1 MVRMLR
7 TRLIPVF
14 VLMLLLTSTW
24 PLANESVE
32 LSNESINKVPANL
45 EGYDLYLDE
54 SGSSGGDGAITT
66 IEPSGQHKESSV
78 LSGVEFRSMDLISDL
93 TIYGE
98 GSASKIRFSV
108 YLQFKGQDQSTA
120 DLTFTLNAVGGS
132 TFTETKTLDD
142 PCNPGFLNND
152 CSWTV
157 NEVFF
162 DVPEDGFTVDKGAQ
176 LRLQIDGSASCEG
189 QGGIGQGNDCDVLIA
204 YGDVEQT
211 DGFSR
216 LELKANAL
224 ADSTVVVHAPG
235 AIVSQDPEV
244 TEWSPNHR
252 PEFRTIQFTVDIR
265 DAFGRDDI
273 HSVSLILSNPSGTN
287 SIWDK
292 EFEDDDL
299 QLDNNGLVGNYTWTY
314 DAGMPAGQYPL
325 QLEIIDVQGH
335 NVVYNHQG
343 IEFMEHGMYLTL
355 PANQPD
361 TVLIAPGQISSV
373 EFMVE
378 HTGSAGVDMDVQFE
392 LDANP
397 DLDGDWSDPVWDQ
410 PGGYALSGGG
420 SFAKPILNIE
430 APNDLTDA
438 PEELVIT
445 ARAYAENDQGVTE
458 EVAVETISLSV
469 EEVGVYSPPR
479 MNVYKD
485 VEHQLQIADSERP
498 EVFDPQLSHY
508 IDSDE
513 VGEFFIEV
521 YNAGFDTDK
530 FRLKVED
537 IPEGWQYLFYDN
549 DTGAELTTEGIN
561 AVTPDIGS
569 HEILD
574 VLLKIYPPTSRD
586 DVDIGMVT
594 IRCSSVGD
602 SEMNSLVSF
611 TVHRTFGILAEV
623 ISDSDGPDIGIVGP
637 VYPGSKVSFDVRVT
651 DSTDVG
657 SGQNT
662 WRVISPG
669 SLQKNIDNDPAYGT
683 WDYTMTDDNGSNV
696 VAIRMSSGETS
707 DVKVEIEM
715 RESVV
720 AGNHTV
726 YLRIEEENT
735 DNDPRYFDLPLI
747 INVKEVVQAG
757 NVLVERATELVPFIA
772 GAEQQVEFR
781 VENTNNVILDVII
794 SISDLPSGW
803 DASMSTSGNQGIGNV
818 VLLEIPA
825 FSTSEFTM
833 NLRASDDLVG
843 GEDAIVTLQVQPM
856 NNEVNNNSLIQEYRV
871 PFATDCEGITC
882 VKNALFDFDNP
893 QTIGLYVGVVLVIFL
908 AVYRRGQTS
917 ARIKNNI
924 YYEDMMIDEVSSSLE
939 DIPEPVFD
947 EEDLEDDLELLEE
960 LDDL

>member
-1 MVRMLR
+1 MVDVPSELR
-7 TRLIPVF
+7 
-14 VLMLLLTSTW
+14 
-24 PLANESVE
+24 E
-32 LSNESINKVPANL
+32 LSADNVPANL

-54 SGSSGGDGAITT
+54 SSSSGGDGSITT
-66 IEPSGQHKESSV
+66 IEPSGAHKEASV

-132 TFTETKTLDD
+132 TYTETKTLDD

-162 DVPEDGFTVDKGAQ
+162 DVPEDGFTVEKGAQ

-211 DGFSR
+211 DGYSR

-224 ADSTVVVHAPG
+224 SDSSVRVHAVG
-235 AIVSQDPEV
+235 MMWTDDEV
-244 TEWSPNHR
+244 LEWSPNHR
-252 PEFRTIQFTVDIR
+252 PEYRTIQFSVDVR

-273 HSVSLILSNPSGTN
+273 HSVSLILSTPSGTN
-287 SIWDK
+287 AVFDK

-299 QLDNNGLVGNYTWTY
+299 RLDNNGLVGNYSWTY
-314 DAGMPAGQYPL
+314 DAGIAAGQYPL
-325 QLEIIDVQGH
+325 QLEIVDVQGH
-335 NVVYNHQG
+335 NVVYTHQG
-343 IEFMEHGMYLTL
+343 IEFVEHGMYLSL
-355 PANQPD
+355 PSEQPD

-373 EFMVE
+373 EFMIE
-378 HTGSAGVDMDVQFE
+378 HTGSAGITMDVEFE
-392 LDANP
+392 LDTN
-397 DLDGDWSDPVWDQ
+397 LDPEWSDPVWDQ
-410 PGGYALSGGG
+410 PGGYTLNGGG
-420 SFAKPILNIE
+420 SFAKPILSIE

-438 PEELVIT
+438 PENLEVT
-445 ARAYAENDQGVTE
+445 ARAYAENNEGIVE
-458 EVAVETISLSV
+458 EVAIERITLSV
-469 EEVGVYSPPR
+469 EEVGVFAPPR
-479 MNVYKD
+479 MNVYED
-485 VEHQLQIADSERP
+485 YEHQLQIADSERP
-498 EVFDPQLSHY
+498 EAFDPSISHY
-508 IDSDE
+508 IDQAE
-513 VGEFFIEV
+513 VGEFFVEV
-521 YNAGFDTDK
+521 FNAGFDTDT

-537 IPEGWQYLFYDN
+537 MPEGWQYVFYDN
-549 DTGAELTTEGIN
+549 DTGAELVTEGIH
-561 AVTPDIGS
+561 AITPDIGS

-574 VLLKIYPPTSRD
+574 VVMKIYPPSSRD
-586 DVDIGMVT
+586 DVDIGLVSV
-594 IRCSSVGD
+594 RCSSVGD
-602 SEMNSLVSF
+602 SDKNSLVAF

-637 VYPGSKVSFDVRVT
+637 VNPGSTVSFDVRIT

-662 WRVISPG
+662 WRVKSPG

-683 WDYTMTDDNGSNV
+683 WEYSITDDNGTDV
-696 VAIRMSSGETS
+696 VALRMSSGETS
-707 DVKVEIEM
+707 DIEVEIEM
-715 RESVV
+715 RDSVE
-720 AGNHTV
+720 AGNHTI
-726 YLRIEEENT
+726 YLRIEEENI
-735 DNDPRYFDLPLI
+735 DDEPRYFDLPLI
-747 INVKEVVQAG
+747 INVDEVVKAG
-757 NVLVERATELVPFIA
+757 NILVERATELVPFLA

-794 SISDLPSGW
+794 SISDLPTGW
-803 DASMSTSGNQGIGNV
+803 DASMSTSGNQGVVGNV

-833 NLRASDDLVG
+833 NLRASEDLVG

-856 NNEVNNNSLIQEYRV
+856 DSEVQDSTLIQEYKV

-882 VKNALFDFDNP
+882 LTNALFDFDNP
-893 QTIGLYVGVVLVIFL
+893 QTIGLYVGIILIIFL
-908 AVYRRGQTS
+908 AVYRRGQSS
-917 ARIKNNI
+917 ARIKNALI
-924 YYEDMMIDEVSSSLE
+924 YEDSMIDQVGVWMDE
-939 DIPEPVFD
+939 IPDPVFD

-960 LDDL
+960 LEDL